1 MIVKCP
7 YWLFTNINLK
17 NEKKMKKAGIWM
29 DSKHAHIIRLAQEEE
44 ETLETINSDIEFFNR
59 TSTGGSRIKSGA
71 TQDVTHER
79 KYLEKEK
86 AQFKNYF
93 NAIAEAVADC
103 DELMIFGPANINEQF
118 KKELSQHRK
127 SLFGKLKAVEK
138 TDSMT
143 ENQAKSYVRNFFGH
157 K

>member
-1 MIVKCP
+1 
-7 YWLFTNINLK
+7 
-17 NEKKMKKAGIWM
+17 MKKVGIWM

-44 ETLETINSDIEFFNR
+44 TLETINSDIEFFNR
-59 TSTGGSRIKSGA
+59 TGTGGTRVKSGV

-93 NAIAEAVADC
+93 NSIVEAVADC
-103 DELMIFGPANINEQF
+103 DELMIFGPADINEKF
-118 KKELSQHRK
+118 KKELSQHHK

-138 TDSMT
+138 ADSMT
-143 ENQAKSYVRNFFGH
+143 ENQTKAYVRNYFRH